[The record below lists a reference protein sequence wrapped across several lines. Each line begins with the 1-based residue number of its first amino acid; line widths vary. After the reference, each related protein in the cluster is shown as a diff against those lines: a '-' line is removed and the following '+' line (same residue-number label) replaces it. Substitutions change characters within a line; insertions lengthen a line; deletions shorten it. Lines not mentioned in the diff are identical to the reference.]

1 MRLTNPRV
9 CSIIYKLSDDKNLAD
24 TTAETV
30 CEVSQRGVTQFGRV
44 LGLGPRCR
52 RFKSCHLDHEFDFR
66 YQRVRLSLVMGV
78 KPAFYDSVVQL
89 VVRTPSIP
97 RRRSGVQ
104 IPFESLK
111 AEKKLLY
118 LKRVCILFVGSHTIC

>member
-1 MRLTNPRV
+1 MIHSSVP
-9 CSIIYKLSDDKNLAD
+9 
-24 TTAETV
+24 TTHTKWTP
-30 CEVSQRGVTQFGRV
+30 GVPQVRNG
-44 LGLGPRCR
+44 
-52 RFKSCHLDHEFDFR
+52 FDSR
-66 YQRVRLSLVMGV
+66 YRRVRLSLVYDT

-118 LKRVCILFVGSHTIC
+118 LKRVCILFVGSHTICFEEVSIKSQKPKRSEEEPRGNPNSQPLATTGQPLVTS